1 MVGGF
6 AMNWFKQQRL
16 EWIKEMVEIYGFIQ
30 RDHIQKKFRVSVP
43 QASADLRDV
52 QNIWPALMRYNSSAK
67 RYEWRDD

>member
-1 MVGGF
+1 
-6 AMNWFKQQRL
+6 MNWFKQQRL